1 MGRARTDAPGDDGRF
16 DHDHEHIVDEEW
28 QSAAVRRAPRHG
40 RIIALGLLVGFAGAV
55 VHTAVSAGTAEPK
68 NPVATGL
75 SGVVRTFGVLA
86 AVWVGACLLLATT
99 VVIVLDRV
107 VGRRIRPV
115 VTEHTVTLT
124 DDLVS
129 PVTDDIPTWVRD
141 ADDLAGGPRGA
152 PARPP
157 EG

>member
-1 MGRARTDAPGDDGRF
+1 MARERTDAPGADDSSE
-16 DHDHEHIVDEEW
+16 HEHIIDEEW
-28 QSAAVRRAPRHG
+28 QAAAVRRSPRHG
-40 RIIALGLLVGFAGAV
+40 RIIALGILTGFAVAII
-55 VHTAVSAGTAEPK
+55 HTAVAVGTADAG
-68 NPVATGL
+68 NPVTSGMSGL
-75 SGVVRTFGVLA
+75 LRTFGVLA
-86 AVWVGACLLLATT
+86 AVWVGFGLLLATT
-99 VVIVLDRV
+99 IVIVLDRV

-141 ADDLAGGPRGA
+141 ADDVAHDSRDGA
-152 PARPP
+152 APRPP